1 MIFGLFWLLGYQF
14 SPRLADIGEARFWRM
29 NRSTN
34 YGALNGVARHR
45 INTKLIAGNWDDL
58 LRVAGSLKMG
68 TVRASELLRSLH
80 FGTRPSTLARA
91 IGEIGRVMKS
101 LYLLAY
107 LDHETYRRRILIQ
120 LNRGEARH
128 SLARVIF
135 HGHKGELRQR
145 YREGQE
151 DQLGALGLVLNILVL
166 WNTRYIEA
174 ALNRLRA
181 DGVETKPEDVARLSP
196 LAHEHINMLGRYHF
210 TLAEPIVRGELR
222 PLRDPSDPNE
232 QEFAA

>member
-1 MIFGLFWLLGYQF
+1 
-14 SPRLADIGEARFWRM
+14 
-29 NRSTN
+29 
-34 YGALNGVARHR
+34 
-45 INTKLIAGNWDDL
+45 
-58 LRVAGSLKMG
+58 MG

-80 FGTRPSTLARA
+80 FGSRPSTLARA
-91 IGEIGRVMKS
+91 IGEVGRVAKT

-107 LDHETYRRRILIQ
+107 LDDETYRRRILIQ

-135 HGHKGELRQR
+135 HGHRGELRQK

-166 WNTRYIEA
+166 WNTRYMEA
-174 ALNRLRA
+174 ALNRFHA
-181 DGVETKPEDVARLSP
+181 AGVEVTAGRCCPSLATCAR
-196 LAHEHINMLGRYHF
+196 AHQYAGRYHF
-210 TLAEPIVRGELR
+210 TLAEPIARGELR
-222 PLRDPSDPNE
+222 PLRYPSDPNE